1 MAKIIFYSLAALV
14 RKILFC
20 YSKIKFISSHHR
32 VICPCPYV
40 TAPHRDE
47 EKPGNEADKGLY
59 GKPRNLDW
67 VTSAVILIQ
76 ILLILG
82 RCCNN
87 PNFSDISPQNSKVT

>member
-1 MAKIIFYSLAALV
+1 MNFIFLWL

-20 YSKIKFISSHHR
+20 HSKIKFISSCHLLCHL

-40 TAPHRDE
+40 TAPHRDG
-47 EKPGNEADKGLY
+47 EKPGNEADKALY

-76 ILLILG
+76 ICLILG

-87 PNFSDISPQNSKVT
+87 QNFSDISPQNSKEI